1 MMKINARLIISQYNQ
16 IANYLLLITKIM
28 TNKYNKI
35 YQKNQLRMIPKIV
48 HTYKMVQIITPKI
61 IK

>member
-35 YQKNQLRMIPKIV
+35 YQKN
-48 HTYKMVQIITPKI
+48 
-61 IK
+61 